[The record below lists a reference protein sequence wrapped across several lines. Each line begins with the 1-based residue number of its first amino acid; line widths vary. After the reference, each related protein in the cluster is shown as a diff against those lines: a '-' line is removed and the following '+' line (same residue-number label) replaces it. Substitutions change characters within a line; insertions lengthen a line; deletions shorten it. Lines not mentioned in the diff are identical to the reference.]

1 MTVLLFWGKIILK
14 MSGGYRKNFRSSD
27 RKSLKKERTNLEEN
41 TKLPQEES
49 TKQPKKDEYHL
60 KQITIVALAI
70 FITFCCCILFFFII
84 YRYNGF
90 TDFWKKLTQI
100 LQPVI
105 IGLVVAY
112 LLNPLMKWVDRKMYG
127 ILTERIKNEEKA
139 KNLARGL
146 AITASLLF
154 MVGIVVLLLAAI
166 VPSILQSIQG
176 VVTTLPSEVKSLIA
190 WINDFAKGDSQ
201 VADIAERVI
210 TEASNF
216 FENWMKNTFI
226 PQAEVYIASVT
237 SGVIL
242 TVKFFINIVVGLIIS
257 VYVMANQEKF
267 AGQAKKIIFA
277 IFKPVRANVIVKTIR
292 KSNEIF
298 GGFIS
303 GKILD
308 SAIIGVLAYIVLA
321 IMKMPDTVLVAV
333 IIGVTNIIPFFGPF
347 IGAIPSFIIIVLQN
361 PMQGLYFLIFVIIL
375 QQIDGNIIGPKI
387 LGNSTGLSSFWV
399 VFAILVFGGL
409 WGFPGMLLGV
419 PIMAVI
425 YYIIQNIVEYILK
438 RRGIPADEIDYV
450 NLNKIDKVTNQPI
463 YNHEEKVKKSQKKL
477 AKKPEDKA

>member
-14 MSGGYRKNFRSSD
+14 GQVVTKKNFRSSG
-27 RKSLKKERTNLEEN
+27 RKILKKERTNLEEN

-49 TKQPKKDEYHL
+49 IKQPKKDEYHL
-60 KQITIVALAI
+60 KQITIIALAI

-90 TDFWKKLTQI
+90 TDFWKQLTQI

-112 LLNPLMKWVDRKMYG
+112 LLNPLMKWVDGKMYG
-127 ILTERIKNEEKA
+127 ILMERVKNEEKA

-154 MVGIVVLLLAAI
+154 LVGIVVLLLAAI

-425 YYIIQNIVEYILK
+425 YYIVGNIVEYILK
-438 RRGIPADEIDYV
+438 RRGIPADKIDYV

-463 YNHEEKVKKSQKKL
+463 YNYEEKVKKSQKKL

>member
-1 MTVLLFWGKIILK
+1 M
-14 MSGGYRKNFRSSD
+14 
-27 RKSLKKERTNLEEN
+27 EEN

-49 TKQPKKDEYHL
+49 IKQPKKDEYHL
-60 KQITIVALAI
+60 KQITIIALAI

-90 TDFWKKLTQI
+90 TDFWKQLTQI

-112 LLNPLMKWVDRKMYG
+112 LLNPLMKWVDGKMYG
-127 ILTERIKNEEKA
+127 ILMERVKNEEKA

-154 MVGIVVLLLAAI
+154 LVGIVVLLIAAI

-216 FENWMKNTFI
+216 FEKWMKNTFI

-277 IFKPVRANVIVKTIR
+277 IFKPVRANVIVRTIR

-425 YYIIQNIVEYILK
+425 YYIVRNIVEYILK
-438 RRGIPADEIDYV
+438 RRGIPADKIDYV

-463 YNHEEKVKKSQKKL
+463 YNYEEKVKKSQKKL

>member
-1 MTVLLFWGKIILK
+1 M
-14 MSGGYRKNFRSSD
+14 
-27 RKSLKKERTNLEEN
+27 EEN
-41 TKLPQEES
+41 TKLPKEES

-60 KQITIVALAI
+60 KQITIIALAI

-90 TDFWKKLTQI
+90 TDFWKQLTQI

-105 IGLVVAY
+105 IGLVVSY
-112 LLNPLMKWVDRKMYG
+112 LLNPLMRWVDGKMLG
-127 ILTERIKNEEKA
+127 ILMKRIKNEEKA

-176 VVTTLPSEVKSLIA
+176 VVTTLPSEVKSLIE

-463 YNHEEKVKKSQKKL
+463 YNHKEKVKKSQKKL

>member
-1 MTVLLFWGKIILK
+1 M
-14 MSGGYRKNFRSSD
+14 
-27 RKSLKKERTNLEEN
+27 EEN

-49 TKQPKKDEYHL
+49 IKQPKKDEYHL
-60 KQITIVALAI
+60 KQITIIALAI

-90 TDFWKKLTQI
+90 TDFWKQLTQI

-112 LLNPLMKWVDRKMYG
+112 LLNPLMKWVDGKMYG
-127 ILTERIKNEEKA
+127 ILTERVKNEEKA

-154 MVGIVVLLLAAI
+154 LVGIVVLLIAAI

-176 VVTTLPSEVKSLIA
+176 VVTTLPSEVKSLVA

-277 IFKPVRANVIVKTIR
+277 IFKPVRANVIVRTIR

-361 PMQGLYFLIFVIIL
+361 PMQGLYFLIFVVIL

-425 YYIIQNIVEYILK
+425 YYIVRNIVEYILK
-438 RRGIPADEIDYV
+438 RRGIPVDKIDYV

-463 YNHEEKVKKSQKKL
+463 YNYEEKVKKSQKKL

>member
-1 MTVLLFWGKIILK
+1 M
-14 MSGGYRKNFRSSD
+14 
-27 RKSLKKERTNLEEN
+27 EEN

-49 TKQPKKDEYHL
+49 IKQPKKDEYHL
-60 KQITIVALAI
+60 KQITIIALAI

-90 TDFWKKLTQI
+90 TDFWKQLTQI

-112 LLNPLMKWVDRKMYG
+112 LLNPLMKWVDGKMYG
-127 ILTERIKNEEKA
+127 ILMEHVKNEEKA

-146 AITASLLF
+146 AITVSLLF
-154 MVGIVVLLLAAI
+154 LVGIVVLLIAAI

-277 IFKPVRANVIVKTIR
+277 IFKPVRANVIVRTIR

-425 YYIIQNIVEYILK
+425 YYIVRNIVEYILK
-438 RRGIPADEIDYV
+438 RRGIPADKIDYV

-463 YNHEEKVKKSQKKL
+463 YNYEEKVKKSQKKL

>member
-1 MTVLLFWGKIILK
+1 M
-14 MSGGYRKNFRSSD
+14 
-27 RKSLKKERTNLEEN
+27 EEN
-41 TKLPQEES
+41 TKLPQEEF

-112 LLNPLMKWVDRKMYG
+112 LLNPLMRWVDRKMLG
-127 ILTERIKNEEKA
+127 ILIKRMKNEEKA

-450 NLNKIDKVTNQPI
+450 NLDKIDKVTNQPI
-463 YNHEEKVKKSQKKL
+463 YNHKEKVKKSQKKL